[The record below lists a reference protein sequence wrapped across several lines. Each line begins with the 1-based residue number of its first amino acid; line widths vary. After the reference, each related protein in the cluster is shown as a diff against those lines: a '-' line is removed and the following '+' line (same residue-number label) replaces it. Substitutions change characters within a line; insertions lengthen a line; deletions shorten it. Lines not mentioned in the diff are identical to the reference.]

1 LAYDIIMR
9 DVTFAYAGSKKPA
22 LAEIDL
28 KIKSGEKVLI
38 SGHAGAGK
46 STLCY
51 CMNGLVPHFFP
62 GELTGEILV
71 SDLETRRHSISAL
84 SQIVGLL
91 FDNPVSQLLCPTVED
106 EVAFGPENY
115 GLPPEEI
122 RSRVKRYI
130 SSVRLEGYEARNP
143 YSLSGGEQQECAV
156 AAVLAM
162 EPKVLVLDEPTSCL
176 DPLGTN
182 QVLST
187 IRELSSQEGH
197 TLIIVEN
204 KVEDILP
211 WVDRFIVMKE
221 GKIALDGK
229 PSEVLDMAET
239 MTKAGIRLPQ
249 VSELFHMLRNRGY
262 RISKI
267 PISLEEA
274 LTELESLFHRMR
286 LQKTKPPGR
295 LQKIRHLEMREKNV
309 IEVEDLWYV
318 YPSGTTALKGIS
330 LTIAEG
336 ENVAIIGQ
344 NGSGKST
351 LVKHFVGLLRP
362 THGKVLVYGA
372 DITKST
378 PSDLARY
385 VGLCFQNP
393 EHQLFAPTVRKELEF
408 GPQNLGVPREEIES
422 RIEQALTSVGLDQK
436 ILSQS
441 PHDMSLAEKRRIAVA
456 SILMMKPKIFVV
468 DEPTTGQDPH
478 SSREIMKLLMKL
490 NEEGMTI
497 IVITHDLQLVAE
509 YIYRSIVL
517 RDGKVLLDA
526 LTSVAFSHSATL
538 RETSLQPPQI
548 TRIGQLLRNYGL
560 PEDILTVDEMYRFMD
575 AELRG

>member
-1 LAYDIIMR
+1 MAYDIIMR
-9 DVTFAYAGSKKPA
+9 DVTFAYAGSRKPA

-71 SDLETRRHSISAL
+71 SDLETRRRSISAL

-115 GLPPEEI
+115 GLLPEEI

-143 YSLSGGEQQECAV
+143 YTLSGGEQQECAV

-162 EPKVLVLDEPTSCL
+162 EPKVLVLDEPTSRL
-176 DPLGTN
+176 DPLGTS
-182 QVLST
+182 QVLYT
-187 IRELSSQEGH
+187 IFELTSQKGH

-211 WVDRFIVMKE
+211 LVDRFIVMKE
-221 GKIALDGK
+221 GKIAFDGK
-229 PSEVLDMAET
+229 PSEALDMAET
-239 MTKAGIRLPQ
+239 VTKAGIRLPQ
-249 VSELFHMLRNRGY
+249 VSELFHMLRNRGHKV
-262 RISKI
+262 SKI

-274 LTELESLFHRMR
+274 LTELESLFHRRR
-286 LQKTKPPGR
+286 LQKTRPKR
-295 LQKIRHLEMREKNV
+295 LQKTRPLGIRQESV
-309 IEVEDLWYV
+309 IKVEDLWYV
-318 YPSGTTALKGIS
+318 YPLSTTALKGIS
-330 LTIAEG
+330 LTITEG

-351 LVKHFVGLLRP
+351 LVKHFVGLLKP
-362 THGKVLVYGA
+362 TRGKVLVYGM
-372 DITKST
+372 DVTNST

-408 GPQNLGVPREEIES
+408 GPQNLSVPREEIES
-422 RIEQALTSVGLDQK
+422 RIEHALTSVGLDQN

-441 PHDMSLAEKRRIAVA
+441 PHDMSLAEKQRIAIA
-456 SILMMKPKIFVV
+456 SILTMKPKIFVI

-478 SSREIMKLLMKL
+478 SRREIMKLLMKL

-509 YIYRSIVL
+509 YMDRSIVL

-526 LTSVAFSHSATL
+526 PTSVAFSHSETL

-548 TRIGQLLRNYGL
+548 TRIGQLLKNYGL
-560 PEDILTVDEMYRFMD
+560 PEDVLTVDEMYRFID
-575 AELRG
+575 AKLRG